1 MGRQP
6 RVRHDHPDPA
16 VEFAR
21 DGHEGLLRLP
31 DGAVRVRGVGDPDFL
46 GGRGLDDWTI
56 LLEHAETRRFHPGEV
71 VLTEGEDDRALYLL
85 VDGWLRAPSGTIH
98 PISLLGE
105 AAFLDGAPRAV
116 SIIAMSDG
124 EMLRLSYEGFEALAA
139 RDPALGR
146 DILLDV
152 GRILASRLHA
162 HGDRTP
168 GWTG

>member
-1 MGRQP
+1 MDTKGFFDYP
-6 RVRHDHPDPA
+6 TEPSEPEEA
-16 VEFAR
+16 GF
-21 DGHEGLLRLP
+21 
-31 DGAVRVRGVGDPDFL
+31 PDFL
-46 GGRGLDDWTI
+46 GSRGLDDWQI

-71 VLTEGEDDRALYLL
+71 VLVAGEHDRALYLL

-116 SIIAMSDG
+116 SVTAMSDG